1 MKQQP
6 FIYNFNYLS
15 RQPSLYILGN
25 DKLNTKTGIFIS
37 LIFLFVSLAF
47 AIYSLYS
54 FFDRNQ
60 AQLMYWKNSFP
71 AQEYNLSDS
80 FLLLASLGTLHKN
93 KH

>member
-15 RQPSLYILGN
+15 RKPSLYILGN
-25 DKLNTKTGIFIS
+25 DKLNTKCGIVIS
-37 LIFLFVSLAF
+37 LLFLFISLAF

-71 AQEYNLSDS
+71 TQEYNLSDS
-80 FLLLASLGTLHKN
+80 FFVVGLFGNFTQK
-93 KH
+93 